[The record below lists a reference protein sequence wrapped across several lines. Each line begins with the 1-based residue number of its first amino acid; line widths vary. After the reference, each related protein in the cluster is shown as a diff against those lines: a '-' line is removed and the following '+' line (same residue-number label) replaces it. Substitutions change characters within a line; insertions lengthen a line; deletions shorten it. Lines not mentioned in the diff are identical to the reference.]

1 MLRVYGTGMRKSM
14 RFCAIFTVLVAPCF
28 AYADSTVTSKGYVD
42 ATFVSGIG
50 TGTADGTISI
60 TKNGTTSNVSVKNV
74 QTTGNLVQ
82 NATGLSVSSTDTTY
96 PSAKLVYESIKNL
109 DENVIESVKVNG
121 TALSVTD
128 KAVNITNMGAAT
140 SSAAGTAGLVP
151 APAAGD
157 NGKFLRGDGTWA
169 AAAANP
175 TVSSSDTG
183 TGGYVVNS
191 VAMDTT
197 NPSQINVTRGYIKVP
212 VSTGAPSSSNTPSG
226 FVDIWFE

>member
-1 MLRVYGTGMRKSM
+1 MRKST
-14 RFCAIFTVLVAPCF
+14 RFYAILTVLVTPYF

-42 ATFVSGIG
+42 ATFVSDIG
-50 TGTADGTISI
+50 TGTSDGTISV
-60 TKNGTTSNVSVKNV
+60 TKNGATSNISVKNV

-82 NATGLSVSSTDTTY
+82 NATGLSSSSTDTTY

-109 DENVIESVKVNG
+109 DENVIESVKING
-121 TALSVTD
+121 TALTVTD
-128 KAVNITNMGAAT
+128 KAVNITNMGGA
-140 SSAAGTAGLVP
+140 SSSTAGTAGLVP
-151 APAAGD
+151 APAIGD
-157 NGKFLRGDGTWA
+157 NDKFLRGDGTWGT
-169 AAAANP
+169 AAANP

-212 VSTGAPSSSNTPSG
+212 VSTGAPSSNNTPSG